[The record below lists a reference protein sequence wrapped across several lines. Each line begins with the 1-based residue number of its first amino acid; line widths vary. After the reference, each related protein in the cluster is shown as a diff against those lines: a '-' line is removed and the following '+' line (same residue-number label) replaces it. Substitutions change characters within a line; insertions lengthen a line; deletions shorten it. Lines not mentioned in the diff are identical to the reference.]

1 MLLRLLILSWLA
13 SRLISPLVWHLTL
26 WMPESMSSGQTDRE
40 QFCQIRPTMRRTIR
54 RRRIFLQNGARL
66 RKICWPNLIL
76 LRRKLRIFWIK
87 SWSWMLFLLSMFCL
101 VKKALSMLSSIILIS
116 GKISK
121 PWCQSC
127 LWRIFSPS

>member
-13 SRLISPLVWHLTL
+13 SRLISPLVWRLTL
-26 WMPESMSSGQTDRE
+26 WMPESMFSGQTDRE
-40 QFCQIRPTMRRTIR
+40 RFCQTRPTMLRTIR
-54 RRRIFLQNGARL
+54 RRRISLQNGARH
-66 RKICWPNLIL
+66 RKICWQNLTL
-76 LRRKLRIFWIK
+76 QKRKSRTFWIK
-87 SWSWMLFLLSMFCL
+87 SWSWMLSLLSMFCL

-121 PWCQSC
+121 PWYRSC

>member
-1 MLLRLLILSWLA
+1 MLLRLLILNWLA

-26 WMPESMSSGQTDRE
+26 WTLVSMSSGQTDRE
-40 QFCQIRPTMRRTIR
+40 QFCQTRPIMRRTIR
-54 RRRIFLQNGARL
+54 RRLTCLQNGARL
-66 RKICWPNLIL
+66 RKICWQNLIL
-76 LRRKLRIFWIK
+76 LKRKSRTFWIK

-116 GKISK
+116 GTISK
-121 PWCQSC
+121 PWYQSC